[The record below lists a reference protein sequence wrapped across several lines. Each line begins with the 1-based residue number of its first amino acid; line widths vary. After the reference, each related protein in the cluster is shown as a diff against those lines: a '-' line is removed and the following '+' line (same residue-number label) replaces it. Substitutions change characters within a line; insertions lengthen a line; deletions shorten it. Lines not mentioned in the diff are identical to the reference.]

1 MGNFVGSKGQWV
13 GTPSNMN
20 INAGGITFSTLS
32 VIVTP
37 ESQTC
42 KSSCL
47 WSLHLDVLQ
56 PGTFNPT
63 VSKEGRFSSCTGY
76 RFHHPAS
83 PPSEHLSCHLDTPS
97 SSLYIHS
104 HSQCPGLDLC
114 HLSWMVRASQQPLQ
128 FVLIWRLL
136 AKLEQTVIETSI
148 KKVSKQR
155 EGWGQCRAE
164 NKELPS
170 DFQWKFGYWSMFEAE
185 DVDV

>member
-1 MGNFVGSKGQWV
+1 MGWNSIKHEYKCWWNHIFDPICHCHSWIPDLQKQLSMKSPPGCPSTRYFQPNSFKRGS
-13 GTPSNMN
+13 
-20 INAGGITFSTLS
+20 FLFLLLS
-32 VIVTP
+32 G
-37 ESQTC
+37 
-42 KSSCL
+42 KA
-47 WSLHLDVLQ
+47 
-56 PGTFNPT
+56 
-63 VSKEGRFSSCTGY
+63 GY

-136 AKLEQTVIETSI
+136 AKLEQTEIETSI